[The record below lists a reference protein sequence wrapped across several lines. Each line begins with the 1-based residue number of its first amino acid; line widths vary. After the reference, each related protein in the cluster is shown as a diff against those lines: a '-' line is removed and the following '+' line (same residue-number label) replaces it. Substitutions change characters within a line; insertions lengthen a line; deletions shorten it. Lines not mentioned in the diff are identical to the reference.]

1 VRGLQIALNLY
12 KDTGDL
18 FASKVPIRISS
29 HTTRHDTTRRGR
41 TRTRTRTRHPG
52 SQWSQATETEIRLL
66 LVQKELESETGELD
80 FVGGS
85 LTDTLFR
92 LIASRNLKRAQKIKS
107 DFKAR
112 FLAVKVAARCAQS

>member
-1 VRGLQIALNLY
+1 MTCSRLRCPFG
-12 KDTGDL
+12 
-18 FASKVPIRISS
+18 FPC
-29 HTTRHDTTRRGR
+29 TRHAAAAHAPHTHA
-41 TRTRTRTRHPG
+41 RTRHPG

-66 LVQKELESETGELD
+66 LVQKELESETGERD

-112 FLAVKVAARCAQS
+112 FWLLRWLARCAQS